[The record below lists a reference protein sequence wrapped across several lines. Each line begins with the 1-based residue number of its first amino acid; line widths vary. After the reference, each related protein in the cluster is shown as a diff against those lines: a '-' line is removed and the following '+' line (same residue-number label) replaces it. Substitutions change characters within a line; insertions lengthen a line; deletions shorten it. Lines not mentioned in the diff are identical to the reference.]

1 MRRVARTDFVF
12 SDGTVVPAGS
22 EIAVAALA
30 TNTDEVNSARCEC
43 SQHTHQCSDRGTMKT
58 R

>member
-30 TNTDEVNSARCEC
+30 TNTDEVNSA
-43 SQHTHQCSDRGTMKT
+43 
-58 R
+58 